1 MRHIDTILNEL
12 AEENLYVQVLKKW
25 FAGNP
30 VVTQWITST
39 KPLLNTRKAFLPTV
53 KSKKKNTKLKRSSRR
68 ELAWPREPPQA
79 DQPTII
85 FAAGHHD

>member
-30 VVTQWITST
+30 VATQWISST
-39 KPLLNTRKAFLPTV
+39 KPLLNTRRDFLPTV
-53 KSKKKNTKLKRSSRR
+53 TSSNKERT
-68 ELAWPREPPQA
+68 QN
-79 DQPTII
+79 
-85 FAAGHHD
+85 